1 MSERPGP
8 DTGKIRTGL
17 LSGALPDIIYSVIGP
32 LLIYRLVS
40 PYLPDTYA
48 LLLAGVLPL
57 IRIGIGLLRHRGLNL
72 PGIFSLLT
80 IALKIFIA
88 LVFRDSRLILVSDSL
103 ITGVIG
109 F

>member
-1 MSERPGP
+1 MSEQPGP

-57 IRIGIGLLRHRGLNL
+57 IRTRVRFLIRIRGIGLLRHRGLNL

-80 IALKIFIA
+80 ITLKIFIA
-88 LVFRDSRLILVSDSL
+88 LVC
-103 ITGVIG
+103 
-109 F
+109 